1 MKNIWQQL
9 DTRPGKGFSI
19 LTNYLTNEKAVSNF
33 EHLWFRQGICG
44 GKIVAD
50 TNDPL
55 IELYRDGSRVR
66 TRWIDF
72 TPVNYNQYQETDA
85 TIGVLINQLSR

>member
-1 MKNIWQQL
+1 M
-9 DTRPGKGFSI
+9 
-19 LTNYLTNEKAVSNF
+19 
-33 EHLWFRQGICG
+33 
-44 GKIVAD
+44 AD